1 MKTQASI
8 PYPLPFAH
16 SLTEEEALKALQSD
30 PDLGL
35 SAQEASRRNT
45 LWGPNAYQ
53 SRKQKSVLMILL
65 LQFHS
70 PIVYLLCVAAFV
82 TFLFGDLI
90 ESSAIVVVILLNAII
105 GFSMEMQAR
114 KSMEA
119 LKSMDVLKSKVL
131 RDGKLQVVPAEI
143 LVPGDIIE
151 FEAGDVIPADGR
163 LLQANA
169 LQCEES
175 SLTGESLPTEKAIP
189 ALPEQTSPGD
199 RLNMVFKGTSV
210 MDGNGKAIITGIANA
225 TELGRITELVDQA
238 EAGKSPLDYKIAAL
252 TRMLIVVTLV
262 MTVLYAIT
270 GLIQGLHWVLLVE
283 TSIALA
289 VAAFP
294 EGLPIVAT
302 VALAY
307 GMLLMARRNAIV
319 KSLASVETLGSTN
332 VILTDKTGTLT
343 ENKIY
348 ADTFVLPERKFSVI
362 TENHQLKVTLD
373 DGVALT
379 ESGFDMIRRIGV
391 LCNNAA
397 LKSDAD
403 QVRRYMGD
411 PLEIALK
418 QMADASGADTE
429 ALIGS
434 YPRVREIPFSADT
447 KWMATVH
454 TEGPG
459 YFLAVKGSAEQILSM
474 STRQLTLEGV
484 KTLTAEAQQEYQVE
498 MDILSAEGLRV
509 LAFAYAGMD
518 TPDSE
523 DAFQD
528 LIFCGFIGFMDPPR
542 LEIKG
547 ALDTCAQ
554 AGIGVIMVTGDHP
567 LTALNIARKVGIAG
581 ASEETLLSGSD
592 LPDMDTLTDSW
603 RQKILAGVVF
613 ARTTPKQKLQLVGVF
628 QQAGNIV
635 AMTGDGVNDA
645 PALKKS
651 DIGIAM
657 GLRGT
662 QVAKETADIILK
674 DDSFISIAN
683 AVGHGREIFRNI
695 QKFVIY
701 LVSCNLSEI
710 GIVTL
715 LGFIAPTSTLLPL
728 QILFLNMV
736 TDVFPALALGLGKGD
751 TTVMLE
757 PPKDPK
763 APIVSKQ
770 QWVDI
775 LIYAVLMTFAVLIA
789 FFIQSQHEPGGA
801 VHLNNMAFLTLAL
814 AQLFHVFNMASR
826 TSGFIKNE
834 ITRNPFIWMALGICA
849 LLLII
854 VFQFR
859 GLGSILGLE
868 TLEFVHWGICIASA
882 LFPVVVVQGFR
893 LIRRV
898 LSA

>member
-1 MKTQASI
+1 M
-8 PYPLPFAH
+8 
-16 SLTEEEALKALQSD
+16 
-30 PDLGL
+30 GL
-35 SAQEASRRNT
+35 SAQEASRRNA

-90 ESSAIVVVILLNAII
+90 ESSAIVVVILLNAMI

-131 RDGKLQVVPAEI
+131 RDGKQQVVPAET

-151 FEAGDVIPADGR
+151 FEAGDVIPADAR

-175 SLTGESLPTEKAIP
+175 SLTGESLPTEKSIP
-189 ALPEQTSPGD
+189 ALPEQTTPGD

-225 TELGRITELVDQA
+225 TELGSITEMVDQA
-238 EAGKSPLDYKIAAL
+238 AAGKSPLDYKIAVL

-270 GLIQGLHWVLLVE
+270 GLIQGVHWVLLVE

-348 ADTFVLPERKFSVI
+348 ADTFVLPERKFSVN
-362 TENHQLKVTLD
+362 TEHHQLQITSGDVT
-373 DGVALT
+373 ALGET
-379 ESGFDMIRRIGV
+379 GFDKIRCIGV
-391 LCNNAA
+391 LCNNAI
-397 LKSDAD
+397 LKSEID
-403 QVRRYMGD
+403 QVRQYMGD

-418 QMADASGADTE
+418 QMSDASGMDTKQ
-429 ALIGS
+429 LIAS
-434 YPRVREIPFSADT
+434 FPRVREVPFSSDT

-454 TEGPG
+454 SDVDG
-459 YFLAVKGSAEQILSM
+459 YLVAVKGSAEQILTM
-474 STRQLTLEGV
+474 CTRMLTLDGV
-484 KTLTAEAQQEYQVE
+484 KTLTTEAQQQYQLEVN
-498 MDILSAEGLRV
+498 ILASDGLRV
-509 LAFAYAGMD
+509 LAFAYGNMRAPEAD
-518 TPDSE
+518 DV
-523 DAFQD
+523 FQD
-528 LIFCGFIGFMDPPR
+528 LIFCGLIGFMDPPR
-542 LEIKG
+542 MEIKG
-547 ALDTCAQ
+547 ALDTCAK

-581 ASEETLLSGSD
+581 ASEATLLSGSD
-592 LPDMDTLTDSW
+592 LPDLDALTDSW

-613 ARTTPKQKLQLVGVF
+613 ARTTPKQKLQLVGIF
-628 QQAGNIV
+628 QHAGNIV

-710 GIVTL
+710 GIVMV
-715 LGFIAPTSTLLPL
+715 LGFIAPASTLLPL

-775 LIYAVLMTFAVLIA
+775 LIYAVLMTVAVLIA
-789 FFIQSQHEPGGA
+789 FFIQAQHEPGDA

-834 ITRNPFIWMALGICA
+834 ITRNPFVWMALGICA
-849 LLLII
+849 VLLVM
-854 VFQFR
+854 VFQFE

-868 TLEFVHWGICIASA
+868 TLQLAHWGICILSA

-893 LIRRV
+893 WIRWVIGR
-898 LSA
+898 